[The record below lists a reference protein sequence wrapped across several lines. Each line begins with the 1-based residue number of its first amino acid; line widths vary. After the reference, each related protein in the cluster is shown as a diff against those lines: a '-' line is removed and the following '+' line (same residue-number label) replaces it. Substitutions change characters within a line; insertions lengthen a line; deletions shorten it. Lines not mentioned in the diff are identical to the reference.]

1 VNPSRIPAVNGFSST
16 RALRFVCVVIAVV
29 SVGLV
34 FTGCQDASSSKSV
47 PGENETPV
55 ITTTIPPLGMILQP
69 LVKGRSTVRVLLG
82 PGDSP
87 HTYEPSP
94 SDVRAVSGSLLLM
107 HTDRHLDGWVATLPA
122 ERTVAIAPMVPS
134 SERLVMPSGDGTD
147 STRAGEEAGHDHGE
161 MDPHFW
167 TSPVT
172 VRSILPALADT
183 LCAADPAGCTQY
195 RTNAEAMA
203 TDLEALDVQLASLL
217 KPVQS
222 ERVVLSQPFFRYF
235 LDRYDLDVADIVEPL
250 PAKEPSPQQISR
262 QIRRLQQNG
271 ARVLFTQTQLPDRSA
286 RAVADAAGLS
296 TVNLDPIGG
305 VEGRATYEELLFY
318 NAQRILSSLQREP
331 TPASQR

>member
-1 VNPSRIPAVNGFSST
+1 MNPSRIPAVNGFSST
-16 RALRFVCVVIAVV
+16 RALRFVFVVVAVV
-29 SVGLV
+29 SVGLL
-34 FTGCQDASSSKSV
+34 FSGCGDASSSKSV

-55 ITTTIPPLGMILQP
+55 ITTTIPPLGMILEPVAQ
-69 LVKGRSTVRVLLG
+69 GRSTVRVLLG

-122 ERTVAIAPMVPS
+122 ERSVALAPMVPS
-134 SERLVMPSGDGTD
+134 SERLAMPSGDATD
-147 STRAGEEAGHDHGE
+147 STRAGHDHGE

-217 KPVQS
+217 KPVQG

-271 ARVLFTQTQLPDRSA
+271 AHVLFTQTQLPDRSA
-286 RAVADAAGLS
+286 RAVADAADLS